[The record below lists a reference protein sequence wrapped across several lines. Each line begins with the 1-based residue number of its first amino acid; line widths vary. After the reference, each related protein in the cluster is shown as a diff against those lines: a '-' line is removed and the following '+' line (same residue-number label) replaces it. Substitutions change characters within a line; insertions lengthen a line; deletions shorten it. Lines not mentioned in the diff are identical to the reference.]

1 MWNLSVDRVYKCKG
15 LWCNSCANHEWIC
28 FCGVK
33 ASTLVVAE
41 HDGGVLKGSSISAIA
56 AASALGEGSTVSVL
70 VGGTG
75 PALQQAASHASKLH
89 PAIDKVLNK
98 ALKFCC
104 LQL

>member
-1 MWNLSVDRVYKCKG
+1 MKSVLIGYTNLKVCDVIHVLITNKY
-15 LWCNSCANHEWIC
+15 

-75 PALQQAASHASKLH
+75 PDLQQAASHASKLH
-89 PAIDKVLNK
+89 PAIDKVQN
-98 ALKFCC
+98 
-104 LQL
+104 